1 MKAVRSLITVSL
13 MACLATLSLA
23 AQPDSQDHEA
33 HHPADAASAPK
44 KSKAPA
50 AKPPVTKPS
59 ASKPSAGTKQ
69 KVDQMDK
76 QMTVMSEMHQKMMGA
91 KTPEER
97 SALMGEH
104 MKVMQDGMSM
114 MNMMKVSGMAGA
126 GMGGGGMG
134 GSGMGGSQDNKSM
147 PGNMEDRQQMTEKR
161 MDMMQMMMQMMMDTQ
176 SAPATK

>member
-114 MNMMKVSGMAGA
+114 MNMMKGSGMAGA
-126 GMGGGGMG
+126 GMGGG
-134 GSGMGGSQDNKSM
+134 GMGGSQDNKSM

>member
-1 MKAVRSLITVSL
+1 MKSVRSLITVSL

-76 QMTVMSEMHQKMMGA
+76 QMTVMSEMHQKMMSA

-114 MNMMKVSGMAGA
+114 MNMMKGSGMA
-126 GMGGGGMG
+126 GGGGMG
-134 GSGMGGSQDNKSM
+134 GPGMGGAQDNKSM